1 MLWIVP
7 LIAVLVLAG
16 FLIYFLTIKD
26 KPKEMRGL
34 ILLTLSLL
42 VYHIGDTLLWAG
54 WNYEVARRIAS
65 VGFYFE
71 IPFIL
76 LLMYYLVPKE
86 KMNLFIRIFTG
97 VLMLPWLVALILVY
111 KWPIVYLGEPDPQN
125 ETIIYAL
132 IICFII
138 AIIFAV
144 IVGFRAAKFRS
155 DAFGKKLARYFS
167 ITSIVLVVLYLFLWS
182 TIETI
187 DYDATWLFGVVSIFY
202 VVFLWLGSCICKE
215 VIATPEK

>member
-7 LIAVLVLAG
+7 LIAVLVMAG

-26 KPKEMRGL
+26 KPKEMKGL
-34 ILLTLSLL
+34 ILITLSLL
-42 VYHIGDTLLWAG
+42 VYHIGDTLLWAK
-54 WNYEVARRIAS
+54 WDYEVARRIAS

-71 IPFIL
+71 MPFIL

-86 KMNLFIRIFTG
+86 KMNLFIRIFTSI
-97 VLMLPWLVALILVY
+97 LMLPWLAALVVVY
-111 KWPIVYLGEPDPQN
+111 KWPIIYLDPN
-125 ETIIYAL
+125 PKNDTLIYAL

-182 TIETI
+182 TIETM

-202 VVFLWLGSCICKE
+202 VVLLWLGSCICKE
-215 VIATPEK
+215 ASAAPEK